1 MKLSAKNRIA
11 IGRKTDT
18 CQCASVLVMGK
29 LIPIGSVINL
39 EKKTTPTKPCTL
51 TSLMIVKV

>member
-39 EKKTTPTKPCTL
+39 EKKPHQPNCAHL
-51 TSLMIVKV
+51 QVS